1 MEIANRELYVQ
12 ENHNIKIDLE
22 APRGRALQP
31 EEDFRGIKH
40 RVVHIE
46 ARAMRIT
53 AEEER

>member
-1 MEIANRELYVQ
+1 MEIANRELHVQ